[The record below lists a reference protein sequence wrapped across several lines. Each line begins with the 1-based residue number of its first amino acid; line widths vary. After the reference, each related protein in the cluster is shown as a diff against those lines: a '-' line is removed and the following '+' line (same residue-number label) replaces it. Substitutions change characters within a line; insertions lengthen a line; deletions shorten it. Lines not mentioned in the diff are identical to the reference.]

1 MIFLVFVAVVVCVN
15 LPLGIWSYFLLVF
28 IFLWPAIQKL
38 CALIFS
44 AFIHERIKSTER
56 GTVMSVS
63 SMAVAFFG
71 MLAMMI
77 MKPLLDA
84 FGLTGAAIIAGCA
97 FLIMLWPLKK
107 VLDIIK
113 EK

>member
-1 MIFLVFVAVVVCVN
+1 
-15 LPLGIWSYFLLVF
+15 
-28 IFLWPAIQKL
+28 
-38 CALIFS
+38 
-44 AFIHERIKSTER
+44 
-56 GTVMSVS
+56 
-63 SMAVAFFG
+63 MAVAFFG